1 MPVSMLTMNNMI
13 KKKYL
18 PFYEDQQLNFYIRSR
33 SSPEKV
39 KEFYTESAV
48 LRPVMHSGNL
58 WNTIKNLFKKGKD
71 FTKKTMDFIDNTPIL
86 KDLKDVGFD
95 MIKEKTGVDPN
106 VYYDTAKN
114 VINKITPTKPKQR
127 NDQQQLYKPTI
138 QPQNQYYNQQQ
149 NYDYGQQLKNY
160 YQDIVQSPMLPP
172 VYKPQVEQNYK
183 AFSLGSELAG
193 GNQTIM
199 RNLPKLLLISK
210 SSRGGYTIKKD
221 FKPLLNKFGIKTLT
235 LPKTLKDF
243 IDKMNKSNGRLYL
256 GNGKCGESGPLTIAQ
271 NEFAPIQQPRSNGK
285 NKIDRYNEILN
296 KLKK

>member
-1 MPVSMLTMNNMI
+1 MLTMNNMI

-18 PFYEDQQLNFYIRSR
+18 PFYEDQQLNFYVRSR
-33 SSPEKV
+33 SNPEKI
-39 KEFYTESAV
+39 KEFYTESAA

-95 MIKEKTGVDPN
+95 MIKEKTGIDPN

-114 VINKITPTKPKQR
+114 VINKITPKYNQRSDQPKQR
-127 NDQQQLYKPTI
+127 SDQQPKHN
-138 QPQNQYYNQQQ
+138 QPQ
-149 NYDYGQQLKNY
+149 NYDYNQQLKNY
-160 YQDIVQSPMLPP
+160 YQNIIQSPNLPQ

-210 SSRGGYTIKKD
+210 SNRGGYTIKKD
-221 FKPLLNKFGIKTLT
+221 FKPLLNKFGIKTLA
-235 LPKTLKDF
+235 LPKTLKEF
-243 IDKMNKSNGRLYL
+243 IEKVNNKSNGRLYL
-256 GNGKCGESGPLTIAQ
+256 GNGKCGESGPLTTAK
-271 NEFAPIQQPRSNGK
+271 NELAPIKEPRSNGK
-285 NKIDRYNEILN
+285 NKIDR
-296 KLKK
+296 

>member
-1 MPVSMLTMNNMI
+1 MLTMNNMI

-33 SSPEKV
+33 SNPEKV

-86 KDLKDVGFD
+86 KDLKDIGFD
-95 MIKEKTGVDPN
+95 MIKEKTGVDPG

-114 VINKITPTKPKQR
+114 VINKITPTKPKQ
-127 NDQQQLYKPTI
+127 
-138 QPQNQYYNQQQ
+138 QQQ
-149 NYDYGQQLKNY
+149 NYNPPQPKQPSYDYNQQLKNY
-160 YQDIVQSPMLPP
+160 YQNIIQSPQLPQ

-210 SSRGGYTIKKD
+210 SNRGGYTIKKD
-221 FKPLLNKFGIKTLT
+221 FKPLLDKFGIKTLA

-243 IDKMNKSNGRLYL
+243 IEKVNNKSNGRLYL

-271 NEFAPIQQPRSNGK
+271 NEIKPIKEPRSNGK
-285 NKIDRYNEILN
+285 NKIDRYKEILN

>member
-1 MPVSMLTMNNMI
+1 MLTMNNMI

-271 NEFAPIQQPRSNGK
+271 NELAPIQQPRSNGK

>member
-1 MPVSMLTMNNMI
+1 MLTMNNMI

-33 SSPEKV
+33 SNPEKV
-39 KEFYTESAV
+39 KEFYTESAA

-114 VINKITPTKPKQR
+114 VINKITPSKPRVNTRQDQNYNKR
-127 NDQQQLYKPTI
+127 NDQL
-138 QPQNQYYNQQQ
+138 QNYNPPLNYDYNQQ
-149 NYDYGQQLKNY
+149 LKKY
-160 YQDIVQSPMLPP
+160 YQDIIQSPSLPQ

-183 AFSLGSELAG
+183 AFSLGAELAG
-193 GNQTIM
+193 GNQTII

-210 SSRGGYTIKKD
+210 SNRGGYTIKKI
-221 FKPLLNKFGIKTLT
+221 FQPLLGLFGIKTLT

-243 IDKMNKSNGRLYL
+243 IDKVKEKTNNTSNGRLYL
-256 GNGKCGESGPLTIAQ
+256 GNGKCGESGPLTTAQ
-271 NEFAPIQQPRSNGK
+271 NELAPIKEPRSNGK
-285 NKIDRYNEILN
+285 NKIDRYKEILN

>member
-1 MPVSMLTMNNMI
+1 MLTMNNMI

-33 SSPEKV
+33 SNPEKV

-86 KDLKDVGFD
+86 KDLKDIGFD

-114 VINKITPTKPKQR
+114 VINKITPTKPKQ
-127 NDQQQLYKPTI
+127 QQTYN
-138 QPQNQYYNQQQ
+138 QPQKQQPNQP
-149 NYDYGQQLKNY
+149 NYDYNQQLKNY
-160 YQDIVQSPMLPP
+160 YQNIIQSPSLPQ

-210 SSRGGYTIKKD
+210 SNRGGYTIKKD
-221 FKPLLNKFGIKTLT
+221 FKPLLNKFGIKTLA

-243 IDKMNKSNGRLYL
+243 IEKVNNTSNGRLYL

-271 NEFAPIQQPRSNGK
+271 NELAPIKEPRSNGK
-285 NKIDRYNEILN
+285 NKIDRYKEILN

>member
-33 SSPEKV
+33 SNPEKV

-114 VINKITPTKPKQR
+114 VINKITPTKPKTNQ
-127 NDQQQLYKPTI
+127 P
-138 QPQNQYYNQQQ
+138 QPQNQYVQPQPKQ
-149 NYDYGQQLKNY
+149 PQPKQPSYDYNQQLKNY
-160 YQDIVQSPMLPP
+160 YQNIMQSPSLPQ

-210 SSRGGYTIKKD
+210 SNRGGYTIKKD
-221 FKPLLNKFGIKTLT
+221 FKPLLDKFGIKTLA

-243 IDKMNKSNGRLYL
+243 IEKVNNKSNGRLYL

-271 NEFAPIQQPRSNGK
+271 NEIKPIKEPRSNGK

>member
-33 SSPEKV
+33 SNPEKV
-39 KEFYTESAV
+39 KEFYADSAV

-95 MIKEKTGVDPN
+95 MIKEKTGIDPN

-114 VINKITPTKPKQR
+114 VINKITPTKPKQPQPQK
-127 NDQQQLYKPTI
+127 QQQT
-138 QPQNQYYNQQQ
+138 YNQPPQ
-149 NYDYGQQLKNY
+149 NYDYNQQLKNY
-160 YQDIVQSPMLPP
+160 YQNIIQSPSLPQ

-210 SSRGGYTIKKD
+210 SNRGGYTIKKD
-221 FKPLLNKFGIKTLT
+221 FKPLLNKFGIKTLA

-243 IDKMNKSNGRLYL
+243 IEKVNNKSNGRLYL

-271 NEFAPIQQPRSNGK
+271 NEIKPIQQPRSNGK

>member
-1 MPVSMLTMNNMI
+1 MLTMNNMI